1 VTPDDGPQEFHV
13 VLLDNG
19 RTKVLADREARET
32 LDCIRCGAC
41 LNACPVYRQ
50 TGGHAYGSM
59 YGGPI
64 GAILTPQLQSMEHSQ
79 TLPYASSLCG
89 ACYEVCPV
97 KINIPEILVHLRG
110 KVVERGDAPFEEKM
124 AMKAAAWTL
133 ESPEHLEM
141 ARKLGRIAQRPF
153 VDKGVISHL
162 PFGLDAWTRT
172 RDLPAMPAESFREW
186 WLKRE
191 KETGV

>member
-1 VTPDDGPQEFHV
+1 VI
-13 VLLDNG
+13 LLDNG
-19 RTKVLADREARET
+19 RTEVLKDEEARET

-50 TGGHAYGSM
+50 TGGHAYGSV

-97 KINIPEILVHLRG
+97 KINIPEILIHLRN
-110 KVVERGDAPFEEKM
+110 KIVERHDDPLTERF
-124 AMKAAAWTL
+124 AMRAAASALADSTRL
-133 ESPEHLEM
+133 GM
-141 ARKLGRIAQRPF
+141 AQMLGRLGQIPF
-153 VDKGVISHL
+153 STDGVITHL
-162 PFGLDAWTRT
+162 PGMLSGWTAV
-172 RDLPAMPAESFREW
+172 RDLNSIPKESFRTW
-186 WLKRE
+186 WKKRLNSVE
-191 KETGV
+191 